1 MARFVIQ
8 GGKTLSGTHRPP
20 GNKNAALPMLAAC
33 VLTDEPVVL
42 SNIPLYEDV
51 YTTLRILESLGVSI
65 DLRGHTVTLC
75 AKGLR
80 RRKLDATLCRQV
92 RSSILFAGP
101 MAVRHG
107 RVDIYSPGGDGIG
120 ARPLDTHFEALAKLG
135 IRVEERRPYLI
146 RARRLRPAQIVLS
159 EASVTATGNT
169 VMAAVLI
176 PGRTTIFNAACEPH
190 VQDLCQMLNDMGAKI
205 SGIGTNYLTVDGV
218 SQLHGVRHRV
228 SPDYVEA
235 ASFMTAAALTGG
247 ALVVE
252 YAQGD
257 ILDLAGRPLRRLG
270 MKWTGGDGK
279 LTLPANHK
287 FRVRNDFDSAMPKI
301 EDGPW
306 PSFPSDLMSVAIVL
320 ATQSRGT
327 VLFFE
332 KMFESRMYFVDQLIE
347 MGARI
352 VLCDPHR
359 AIVNGPT
366 PLRGIHMSTPDI
378 RAGMALL
385 LAALCAEGESVI
397 NSVELIDRGYER
409 VDRKLRKLGADIVR
423 VK

>member
-1 MARFVIQ
+1 MM
-8 GGKTLSGTHRPP
+8 H
-20 GNKNAALPMLAAC
+20 
-33 VLTDEPVVL
+33 
-42 SNIPLYEDV
+42 
-51 YTTLRILESLGVSI
+51 ILEELGASV
-65 DLRGHTVTLC
+65 DLRGHSVTVC

-80 RRKLDATLCRQV
+80 RRTIDAALCRGV

-107 RVDIYSPGGDGIG
+107 RVSLHPPGGDGIG
-120 ARPLDTHFEALAKLG
+120 RRPLDTHFEALAKLG
-135 IRVEERRPYLI
+135 IRVDERRPYVI
-146 RARRLRPAQIVLS
+146 RAHRLRPAQIVLS

-169 VMAAVLI
+169 IMAAVLI

-190 VQDLCQMLNDMGAKI
+190 IQDLCHMLKDMGAQI

-218 SQLHGVRHRV
+218 SQLRGVRHRV

-235 ASFMTAAALTGG
+235 ASFMMASALTGG
-247 ALVVE
+247 TLTVE
-252 YAQGD
+252 NAPVENLEL
-257 ILDLAGRPLRRLG
+257 IGRPLRKLG
-270 MKWTGGDGK
+270 MKWTVDKEKVK
-279 LTLPANHK
+279 LPGNHSL
-287 FRVRNDFDSAMPKI
+287 RVRSDFNSAVPKI

-320 ATQSRGT
+320 ASQSKGT

-332 KMFESRMYFVDQLIE
+332 KMFESRMYFVRLLIE

-359 AIVNGPT
+359 VIVTGPA

-378 RAGMALL
+378 RAGMAML
-385 LAALCAEGESVI
+385 LAALCAKGESVI
-397 NSVELIDRGYER
+397 ESAETIDRGYER

-423 VK
+423 IK

>member
-1 MARFVIQ
+1 
-8 GGKTLSGTHRPP
+8 
-20 GNKNAALPMLAAC
+20 
-33 VLTDEPVVL
+33 
-42 SNIPLYEDV
+42 
-51 YTTLRILESLGVSI
+51 
-65 DLRGHTVTLC
+65 
-75 AKGLR
+75 
-80 RRKLDATLCRQV
+80 
-92 RSSILFAGP
+92 
-101 MAVRHG
+101 
-107 RVDIYSPGGDGIG
+107 
-120 ARPLDTHFEALAKLG
+120 
-135 IRVEERRPYLI
+135 
-146 RARRLRPAQIVLS
+146 
-159 EASVTATGNT
+159 
-169 VMAAVLI
+169 
-176 PGRTTIFNAACEPH
+176 
-190 VQDLCQMLNDMGAKI
+190 MLNDMGAKI